1 MKVTAARNLHS
12 LQKAM
17 IEVKKTKGTD
27 ILTVTFINSK
37 IQNVIRNQGFINK
50 KLSINE
56 YALHIMTSTNAFLEH
71 CHTLEHFK
79 ISAMDKEE
87 TGILCVS
94 KSPRMFG
101 LCRLL
106 VAQSVVQTLVY
117 TRSVHYG
124 CRLTEE
130 AL

>member
-1 MKVTAARNLHS
+1 
-12 LQKAM
+12 M

-37 IQNVIRNQGFINK
+37 IQNLIWNQGFINK

-56 YALHIMTSTNAFLEH
+56 YALHIMTSTNTFLEH

-101 LCRLL
+101 LARLL